1 MRDHGP
7 FNVQER
13 LIARCELDQLLG
25 AEPNAPTEEV
35 RSAIINWHMQAVEA
49 AVNIAWIPGMS
60 GRQGTVVEEALA
72 RFHSHQVKSTVK
84 RLSVENAELRL
95 RVLNALECISFYAS
109 GGSDAGMRAKQV
121 LACPAGQ
128 PGYPGS
134 PDGPALP
141 NDGEASRIND
151 RSSLVPQERPARSHV
166 PTLWD

>member
-1 MRDHGP
+1 
-7 FNVQER
+7 
-13 LIARCELDQLLG
+13 
-25 AEPNAPTEEV
+25 
-35 RSAIINWHMQAVEA
+35 MQAVEA

-95 RVLNALECISFYAS
+95 RILSALECIGFYAS

-128 PGYPGS
+128 PGCPRS
-134 PDGPALP
+134 PDGGAQP
-141 NDGEASRIND
+141 NLRETSRNND

-166 PTLWD
+166 PTFWD